1 MERPIITK
9 TSIALPTFG
18 WAEGSELP
26 LNVDGEK
33 VSANVIYV
41 THVWRENDMHVS
53 FCMEWDGV
61 THTSTPMRVA
71 DVLKGKTIKFGRR
84 KVTIDMPLGDAF
96 ETMTL
101 CSMEN
106 IVSYMNAETALYQ
119 AGLEN
124 LKNYLK
130 GDMPYP
136 IRFIYID
143 PFAPHILG

>member
-53 FCMEWDGV
+53 FCME
-61 THTSTPMRVA
+61 
-71 DVLKGKTIKFGRR
+71 
-84 KVTIDMPLGDAF
+84 
-96 ETMTL
+96 
-101 CSMEN
+101 
-106 IVSYMNAETALYQ
+106 
-119 AGLEN
+119 
-124 LKNYLK
+124 
-130 GDMPYP
+130 
-136 IRFIYID
+136 
-143 PFAPHILG
+143 